1 MEKVIWVVGNNR
13 GDMIEAQRQI
23 NSMGSMRA
31 VIMLSYDAVCK
42 MAKSQAKVS
51 GNRLYTPSLIILDYD
66 MECEVEFASLSLIR
80 NQQALAGVPL
90 FFMVSSRSEETDE
103 ICYDKG
109 AMVILTKPFSR
120 RELLRIE
127 RTAWQY
133 EVTRNYE
140 KMLQKQAGD
149 IQAAKEIIRLN
160 KQLKS
165 RNELLYQIFGRYFS
179 DKVLEVILERPDGA
193 AIGGERRNMTVM
205 TSDLRGFTSI
215 SEELDAEFVTDLLDF
230 YFGHMVDIISKYHG
244 TVIEFLGDSILAVFG
259 APLDSKQ
266 HADEAVAAALAM
278 QNDMAEVN
286 AYAKKMGYPELE
298 MGIAIHTGYA
308 FIGNVGSE
316 KMMRYNVIGSIV
328 NECSRIESCTV
339 GGQVFVSEETIA
351 NMNGQVCIN
360 NRLEVAAKGL
370 QKPIGVCDVT
380 GITGVFEF
388 ELQQKIKEYIIEP
401 GYNVIFCMHE
411 IKDKRIEENIIYA
424 TVKKLTTKHAIVS
437 IFNDG
442 DVLDTFSDVEITAKN
457 DSGCVLFK
465 DVYAKVTDSNSDG
478 TRLRFTHVGRNFMDY
493 VKDINEHIV

>member
-1 MEKVIWVVGNNR
+1 
-13 GDMIEAQRQI
+13 
-23 NSMGSMRA
+23 
-31 VIMLSYDAVCK
+31 
-42 MAKSQAKVS
+42 
-51 GNRLYTPSLIILDYD
+51 
-66 MECEVEFASLSLIR
+66 
-80 NQQALAGVPL
+80 
-90 FFMVSSRSEETDE
+90 
-103 ICYDKG
+103 
-109 AMVILTKPFSR
+109 
-120 RELLRIE
+120 
-127 RTAWQY
+127 
-133 EVTRNYE
+133 
-140 KMLQKQAGD
+140 
-149 IQAAKEIIRLN
+149 
-160 KQLKS
+160 
-165 RNELLYQIFGRYFS
+165 
-179 DKVLEVILERPDGA
+179 
-193 AIGGERRNMTVM
+193 
-205 TSDLRGFTSI
+205 
-215 SEELDAEFVTDLLDF
+215 
-230 YFGHMVDIISKYHG
+230 
-244 TVIEFLGDSILAVFG
+244 
-259 APLDSKQ
+259 
-266 HADEAVAAALAM
+266 
-278 QNDMAEVN
+278 MAEVN

-360 NRLEVAAKGL
+360 SRLEVAAKGL